1 MSSDGMRNLSKCEH
15 DSKLGVN
22 ADLQLSEYQNLEK
35 TLRSMSEDQQSK
47 CCPTLFERAA
57 TSWWNPRFD
66 SDILE
71 GQYWRS
77 TFPRTT
83 RRFQLGLS
91 YLLMLCLVWAIYFPS
106 IATPHWYIFL
116 SGSVSL
122 GTIVFCMFLVTC
134 SPVYSEN
141 CFKVSLLLCALLCS
155 LSLAVYLQISPT
167 YTSTNT
173 VPVVNTSDIRVDDSL
188 STLSKMDLSE
198 AGLFALYV
206 EVLLLI
212 YTVIPLP
219 LYGTLIVGL
228 SYTLLFEV
236 IAGTR
241 LASRDFFT
249 ILIGILLHLCLHMIG
264 CHILIMT
271 QVRMRDTFM
280 KVGQSLLVKRQLG
293 MEKQLKEKMIHSVMP
308 PKVSDWLMKGGI
320 EDDEDDID
328 IDSETG
334 SMMRKISSPRSS
346 NQGDIRTIFRPFNM
360 NAMENVSILFADIV
374 GFTRMSSN
382 KSASQLVG
390 LLNDLFGRFDRMC
403 IKCQCEKISTLG
415 DCYYCVSG
423 CPEPREDH
431 AANCVEMG
439 LSMIRAI
446 KDFDS
451 DCNESVNMRVG
462 IHTGTVLC
470 GIVGKKRFKFDVWSN
485 DVTLANRMESTGK
498 PGMVHISDKTYQ
510 FLKDDYYVQQ
520 AEDFQSMKTYFI
532 TGRKCTSVYHLRVEA
547 SNSQGLEH
555 TNNVNN
561 KLAAEQNHHLNNI
574 NNNTTKEKVKLT
586 QSQPNGTKSLPVL
599 GSEDSK
605 EGRVIMN
612 KLHRFLRQR
621 SAPATGSPPPV
632 ISITK
637 NDDEG
642 HNKNNVTLK
651 VPLLSKSEGSTP
663 WREVTPQ
670 IVEKTGSGELES
682 GETSDVG
689 DRDKLGTSAGG
700 PTSPSAPA
708 CPLACMDS
716 EFEIVPGVRTPVSLA
731 HSEQELKDEQPHC
744 NDSSLAPLTDINN
757 VYCNTSN
764 TSVNT
769 NDIALTFQEIE
780 NANHGVNRGAL
791 TESLSRFH
799 QLRKQSD
806 LVLIRSVQEDTA
818 HHKYFTK
825 PPLHNLSCFFLD
837 KTIESEYRRTA
848 WKANQTLSSEYDPE
862 PTLASSSFN
871 AYVDILVSGVVFLVV
886 SLACFVKYGA
896 SPIWI
901 AICVFASIYHLLVI
915 CVCVKHLLSPGPA
928 RSAFRKVYTWCR
940 RWYPS
945 QIFGAFLVALPII
958 SLLANLTCQNFNV
971 LDDSTRNFYMN
982 LLTVT
987 LIHFCNFTQIY
998 CYVKSILASL
1008 FALSLIIFIAL
1019 PASCPCSGENLSSIP
1034 DSPIL
1039 NSTFSNSSSGFHQ
1052 TYNRCT
1058 FINSY
1063 FTGELILIISMLII
1077 LIWMLNREFEINYR
1091 LSYHCS
1097 LLAAKDRK
1105 KILNLKNQADWLL
1118 HNIIPNHVSDQLK
1131 KSAKYS
1137 ENHKDVGIVFASL
1150 VNFNELYDESYMG
1163 GKEFLRVLN
1172 ELISDFDE
1180 LLDQSEFRNVEKIKT
1195 IGATFMAASGL
1206 NPFIRE
1212 ENHHKYQHIK
1222 ELMEFAFSLQRSV
1235 EDFNQSLI
1243 EFDLVLRIGL
1253 NYGDIT
1259 SGVIGTTKLYYD
1271 IWGDAV
1277 NIASRMDSTGVD
1289 GRIQVNERTKDV
1301 MKQWYE
1307 FEERGEIFVK
1317 GKDNMKVYLFNCR
1330 KESDV
1335 RMY

>member
-1 MSSDGMRNLSKCEH
+1 MSSDGVRSKSDQE
-15 DSKLGVN
+15 SKMGLN
-22 ADLQLSEYQNLEK
+22 PDLHLSEYQNLEK
-35 TLRSMSEDQQSK
+35 TLRSMSEDQQAK
-47 CCPTLFERAA
+47 CCPALFERAA

-91 YLLMLCLVWAIYFPS
+91 YLLMLCLVWAIYFPTV
-106 IATPHWYIFL
+106 ATPHWYIFL

-122 GTIVFCMFLVTC
+122 GTVIFCMFLVTC
-134 SPVYSEN
+134 SPIYSEN
-141 CFKVSLLLCALLCS
+141 CFKVSLLLCLLLCS
-155 LSLAVYLQISPT
+155 LSLAVYLQISPNEIILENGAVLEP
-167 YTSTNT
+167 STNI
-173 VPVVNTSDIRVDDSL
+173 SA
-188 STLSKMDLSE
+188 STLGQTDLSE

-219 LYGTLIVGL
+219 LYGTLLVGL
-228 SYTLLFEV
+228 SYTLLFEI

-241 LASRDFFT
+241 LPSRDFFT
-249 ILIGILLHLCLHMIG
+249 ILIGILLHLSLHMIG

-308 PKVSDWLMKGGI
+308 PKVSDWLMKGGVD
-320 EDDEDDID
+320 DDEDDVD

-423 CPEPREDH
+423 CPEPVEDH

-485 DVTLANRMESTGK
+485 DVNLANRMESTGK

-510 FLKDDYYVQQ
+510 FLKEEYYVQQ
-520 AEDFQSMKTYFI
+520 AEDFQNMKTYFI

-547 SNSQGLEH
+547 NNSHPTTGHEQPYH
-555 TNNVNN
+555 NN
-561 KLAAEQNHHLNNI
+561 KQTTEQNNHLNSI
-574 NNNTTKEKVKLT
+574 NNNSTKEKVKLSE
-586 QSQPNGTKSLPVL
+586 SQPNGTKSLPVL

-621 SAPATGSPPPV
+621 SAPASGSPPPT

-637 NDDEG
+637 NDDDTQI
-642 HNKNNVTLK
+642 KNSVTLK

-670 IVEKTGSGELES
+670 LSDKTCSTELDAGQSSQE
-682 GETSDVG
+682 GKKETFCTKDG
-689 DRDKLGTSAGG
+689 RG
-700 PTSPSAPA
+700 AP
-708 CPLACMDS
+708 CPLVCMDS
-716 EFEIVPGVRTPVSLA
+716 EFEIVPGIKTPVSIA
-731 HSEQELKDEQPHC
+731 QSEQELKIGSCEESTELSGNYC
-744 NDSSLAPLTDINN
+744 NESSLAPLTDINN

-780 NANHGVNRGAL
+780 NVNQGVNRGAL

-818 HHKYFTK
+818 HHRYFTK
-825 PPLHNLSCFFLD
+825 PPLHNISCFFLD
-837 KTIESEYRRTA
+837 SSIESEYRRTA
-848 WKANQTLSSEYDPE
+848 WKANHSLSSEYDPE

-871 AYVDILVSGVVFLVV
+871 AYVDILVSGVVFLIV

-896 SPIWI
+896 GPIWVVVC
-901 AICVFASIYHLLVI
+901 AFAAIYHLLVVF
-915 CVCVKHLLSPGPA
+915 VCVKHLLSPGPA
-928 RSAFRKVYTWCR
+928 RSSFRKLYTWCR

-945 QIFGAFLVALPII
+945 QIFGAFLAAMPII
-958 SLLANLTCQNFNV
+958 SLLANLTCQNFSV
-971 LDDSTRNFYMN
+971 LEDAARNFYLN

-998 CYVKSILASL
+998 CYVKSILASF
-1008 FALSLIIFIAL
+1008 FALSLIIFQAL
-1019 PASCPCSGENLSSIP
+1019 PSSCPCD
-1034 DSPIL
+1034 DSL
-1039 NSTFSNSSSGFHQ
+1039 NNTFSNSSGFHPEIDRCLFV
-1052 TYNRCT
+1052 YNY
-1058 FINSY
+1058 FI
-1063 FTGELILIISMLII
+1063 GELILIITMLI
-1077 LIWMLNREFEINYR
+1077 LLVWMLNREFEINYR

-1131 KSAKYS
+1131 KCAKYS

-1301 MKQWYE
+1301 MKQWYD

-1317 GKDNMKVYLFNCR
+1317 GKDNMKAFLYNNK
-1330 KESDV
+1330 KESAM